1 MSMRIVHL
9 ADAPEVL
16 PTLIDWFVDEW
27 TPWYGP
33 GGGGDA
39 ANDLA
44 SCLNRDEIPLA
55 LVALDASEEVL
66 GTAALKPESVGS
78 ETGSG
83 PWLAALLVDREHRH
97 RGIGTALIEAI
108 EAEAW
113 RLGFASLYTSTDVAE
128 SLLRRRGWQAVGT
141 AESLRGTI
149 TIYRLRAPD

>member
-9 ADAPEVL
+9 VDAPDTL
-16 PTLIDWFVDEW
+16 PTLVNWFVEEW
-27 TPWYGP
+27 APWYGP
-33 GGGGDA
+33 GGAGDA
-39 ANDLA
+39 PSDLA

-55 LVALDASEEVL
+55 LLALDANDEIL

-78 ETGSG
+78 ETGTG
-83 PWLAALLVDREHRH
+83 PWLAALLVERGHRR

-141 AESLRGTI
+141 TESLRGTI